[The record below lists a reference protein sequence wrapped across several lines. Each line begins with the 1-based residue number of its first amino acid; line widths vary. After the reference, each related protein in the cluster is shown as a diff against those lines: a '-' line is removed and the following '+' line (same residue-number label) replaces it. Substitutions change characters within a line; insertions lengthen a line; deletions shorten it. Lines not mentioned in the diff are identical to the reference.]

1 MQVREA
7 SLLSI
12 ERYLPQLLDNGL
24 ETKKPDT
31 PGKDMLVKPIKP
43 IEVLL
48 FKVHYYFESSS
59 NLDLTLPTLGS
70 SSDEE
75 QQVHGRRSSTKPFR
89 AILCQTRYC
98 TVLSLSTC
106 H

>member
-48 FKVHYYFESSS
+48 FKVHYYFE
-59 NLDLTLPTLGS
+59 
-70 SSDEE
+70 
-75 QQVHGRRSSTKPFR
+75 
-89 AILCQTRYC
+89 
-98 TVLSLSTC
+98 
-106 H
+106 